1 MEIIRKSE
9 NISAADLYSMTKGN
23 QVRKMADA
31 KGEVLDLQQF
41 VIYKDTNSEGEETIV
56 LSVKTI
62 DGAYYA
68 TNSKTFIRNFMDIV
82 AIFEESGEQI
92 PTRYAVGSGRSN
104 AGRQYLTC
112 DIAQ

>member
-31 KGEVLDLQQF
+31 KGEILDIFQF
-41 VIYKDTNSEGEETIV
+41 VIYKDVNSEGQETIV
-56 LSVKTI
+56 LSVKTT

-68 TNSKTFIRNFMDIV
+68 TNSKTFIRNFLDIV

>member
-9 NISAADLYSMTKGN
+9 HITAADLYAMTKGN

-31 KGEVLDLQQF
+31 KGEILDIFQY
-41 VIYKDTNSEGEETIV
+41 VIYNDTNSEGQETIV
-56 LSVKTI
+56 LSVKTT

-68 TNSKTFIRNFMDIV
+68 TNSKTFIRDFMDII
-82 AIFEESGEQI
+82 AIFEESGEEI